1 MTRNRQGAFT
11 LSELIVSIA
20 VLVGLVLL
28 VSRLFNSVTAVTTLR
43 QKRMDAESQIRPLFG
58 RMAVDFAQMIKRP
71 DVDYFLKAPGN
82 TQSGNDQI
90 GFFGV
95 VPGYYP
101 STGSRSPV
109 SVVAY
114 RINSIAASPNFRK
127 LERMAKGLLWNGV
140 SGGQA
145 PILFAPIPL
154 ASPSSLPTAPATPTP
169 AFPTAG
175 NSDPDSDY
183 ELIGPYVF
191 RFEYY
196 YVLRNGLLS
205 AQPWDDSMGHTSVN
219 GLQDASA
226 IAVCIAIIDP
236 KSRVLISNDQLATLT
251 QRLIDFPD
259 SSPSTHPGDLLN
271 RWQTDLDAT
280 TEVPRSVVSSVRI
293 YERYFYL
300 LPQS

>member
-1 MTRNRQGAFT
+1 M
-11 LSELIVSIA
+11 S

-58 RMAVDFAQMIKRP
+58 RMAVDFAQMVKRP

-82 TQSGNDQI
+82 PQSGNDQI
-90 GFFGV
+90 GFFSV

-114 RINSIAASPNFRK
+114 RINSVGDSANFRK

-140 SGGQA
+140 PGSQA
-145 PILFAPIPL
+145 PILFAPVPL

-191 RFEYY
+191 RFEYN
-196 YVLRNGLLS
+196 YVLRNGTLS
-205 AQPWDDSMGHTSVN
+205 PQPWDGSPGHTSVN
-219 GLQDASA
+219 GLQDVSA
-226 IAVCIAIIDP
+226 IAVCIAAIDP
-236 KSRVLISNDQLATLT
+236 KSRVLISNDQLAALT
-251 QRLIDFPD
+251 QRLIDFPV
-259 SSPSTHPGDLLN
+259 SSGHPGELLN

-300 LPQS
+300 LPKS